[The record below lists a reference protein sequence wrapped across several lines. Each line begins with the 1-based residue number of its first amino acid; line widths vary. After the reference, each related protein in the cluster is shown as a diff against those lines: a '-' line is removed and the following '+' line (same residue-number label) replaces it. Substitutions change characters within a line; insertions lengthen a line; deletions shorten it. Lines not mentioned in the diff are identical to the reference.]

1 MADWQRCEVVERIP
15 GKVSGAW
22 IVKGTRVPVEAI
34 LANAD
39 ACSPE
44 QIATLFEGLSADDV
58 RQVIEFER
66 KEHESKQEQERMKR
80 AHSA

>member
-1 MADWQRCEVVERIP
+1 MTDWRRCDVVERTP

-34 LANAD
+34 LANANGYT
-39 ACSPE
+39 PE
-44 QIATLFEGLSADDV
+44 QIAMMFEGLSAHDA
-58 RQVIEFER
+58 RQVIEFDR
-66 KEHESKQEQERMKR
+66 KERRPIKH